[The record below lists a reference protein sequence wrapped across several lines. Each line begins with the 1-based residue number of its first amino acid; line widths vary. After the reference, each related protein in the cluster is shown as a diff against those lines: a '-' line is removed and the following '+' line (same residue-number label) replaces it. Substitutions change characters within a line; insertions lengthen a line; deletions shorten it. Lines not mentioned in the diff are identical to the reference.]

1 VGRIRKALSITSVIG
16 TGGAFGTPVKWESSA
31 EKSAKEQAR
40 LMKEQNQL
48 LAQIAR
54 NGQIDAATQL
64 RASIPGDNEIKFCVN
79 CLNRGCNQSVGND
92 VGWTRD
98 DIQCDCLVHH

>member
-1 VGRIRKALSITSVIG
+1 MGRIRKALSITSMIA
-16 TGGAFGTPVKWESSA
+16 TGGALGTPVKWESSA

-54 NGQIDAATQL
+54 NGQSDAGTQI
-64 RASIPGDNEIKFCVN
+64 RPSIPGGNEIKFCVD
-79 CLNRGCNQSVGND
+79 CLNRGCGQSMGND
-92 VGWTRD
+92 VGWTWDETR
-98 DIQCDCLVHH
+98 CDCLVHH